1 MDQVVT
7 NRALGVQRN
16 KLLRYKLI
24 KELYQK
30 AITEHPHTPLTKIL
44 QIYIFP
50 YHPISR
56 TTLYEVL
63 CTPITSELK
72 EVEAAIEKERLL
84 KAQQTKLFY

>member
-1 MDQVVT
+1 MDQVIT

-30 AITEHPHTPLTKIL
+30 VITEHPHTPLTKIL
-44 QIYIFP
+44 QNYICP
-50 YHPISR
+50 VYPISR

-63 CTPITSELK
+63 CTPITSELRAI
-72 EVEAAIEKERLL
+72 EAAIEKERLL
-84 KAQQTKLFY
+84 KAQQTKLFS

>member
-1 MDQVVT
+1 MDQVIT

-24 KELYQK
+24 KDLYQK
-30 AITEHPHTPLTKIL
+30 SVQDHPYTPTTKIL
-44 QIYIFP
+44 EIYIAP
-50 YHPISR
+50 VYPISR

-63 CTPITSELK
+63 CTPITTQLK

-84 KAQQTKLFY
+84 KASQTQLFS